1 MTALHLRLAAAGAVS
16 LLLGCT
22 NPVPAGPQGR
32 VAIDVAPLNLQGV
45 TDAAYTLTVTNA
57 PGGGGDVVWTRAVTS
72 ASYGDGA
79 GSLSYVGTCDA
90 STGANTVRLELTSLS
105 DASGP
110 IAVGSYMNPTPIERE
125 VTCVPDA
132 DVAVTFDVTLARR
145 AEQGFFDVAVQFSDI
160 FCSAK
165 LDCLDGQGGD
175 LELLHLPGGARGLT
189 AVLGFACTASLAG
202 TTYLYMDDPV
212 VSCTGAGD
220 VVVDPTGV
228 GNVTPT
234 ANPGGYLFGAAVYR
248 GLEGLANKGYWNI
261 AFGLDQST
269 FGDVGT
275 CVLRGRATASNTAWP
290 QQNDGFPLPA
300 GSVYPVI
307 DWQVTLS
314 DDQAGGRRVCTTHEV
329 DATGSD
335 VATSYLGYLPLAN
348 GFTWDNA
355 PIYLRHRYQPSSGEV
370 LSATGGPPPV
380 YASCL
385 DARDSGET
393 ASRSYSVDP
402 DGAGPIPARDVY
414 CDLATDGGGWALLA
428 KFSQAAAFSSLPP
441 ETYAAYFGSAG
452 GELWIEGTAE
462 RAPATPVPAYDPL
475 DPYRVESVDWR
486 EHLVPGHT
494 YELRQR
500 FFKNDGAAPADLAFD
515 AKWTFTYNGYVT
527 QDDAL
532 PESERAWKLT
542 GRTVLSDDTGI
553 AWDVDPDYQ
562 LFWLPFT
569 SSVSG
574 NLYTGCG
581 GYAFDA
587 GGCARATAANRRYGD
602 AGIMGHAADAADPAG
617 AWAPHTNTTLAYDVV
632 YVHQA
637 NGLYGLTGAAMT
649 LQYWVREVGCVD
661 DTDCASGLCAASG
674 ACAPAYASCLALKDA
689 GQTASAVYT
698 LDRDGAGP
706 AAPVQAYC
714 DMTTDGGGWMYVAEA
729 GRSQTDP
736 NDTYVAA
743 AGDYHRFVY
752 DLRGFQY
759 DEVLVVRPSGRY
771 WCDSWG
777 SDATYWGP
785 GATTSMGIAYD
796 PEFFHYHN
804 GQFSPYAW
812 IQQPYAYA
820 ASCVNCWTAN
830 NTTASPVA
838 ITTLDGATGAQVK
851 LDPPGQTHAALE
863 VSNFDAFV
871 AQAGGCNLT
880 SGRTA
885 TWQAFVRASAAPSPH
900 AQLTGPAQTFAA
912 NAWTPA
918 SFDAAPIGRGVSAA
932 GSAVRFAESGVYRVT
947 LSYRAGGAADVWTA
961 ARLSGGGVTRGI
973 SAGYGNI
980 ASSPEL
986 FTVTFLATVPTIDV
1000 SYQVELGRLA
1010 SAVPVVQPV
1019 AIAGYAPPAVQV
1031 TFERIADAAAPTR
1044 SFAELHGPAQV
1055 FAANSWTPAS
1065 WTTAPIA
1072 HGISVSG
1079 ADLTFTEAGVYR
1091 VTLSHRPGA
1100 GGDVWTAN
1108 ALLGGGVVKGRSAG
1122 YGNFG
1127 DSHELNT
1134 TSFLANVDDTGL
1146 TYQIAVGRLASSY
1159 TLETPG
1165 AIVGDVPPALQATL
1179 TRESDAATSFAQ
1191 LEGPAQTF
1199 ASNTW
1204 TAATFTASPVA
1215 QGITFSGSN
1224 VTLGEPGV
1232 YRVTLSYRQGAG
1244 GDVWTGVRLFGGP
1257 AGVGATTRGVS
1268 AGYGNAVGSPELF
1281 TASFLADV
1289 ESAGSYQIHIGRL
1302 TAPVTVITPSTLAG
1316 VTVPAVQATIVRL
1329 P

>member
-1 MTALHLRLAAAGAVS
+1 
-16 LLLGCT
+16 
-22 NPVPAGPQGR
+22 
-32 VAIDVAPLNLQGV
+32 
-45 TDAAYTLTVTNA
+45 
-57 PGGGGDVVWTRAVTS
+57 
-72 ASYGDGA
+72 
-79 GSLSYVGTCDA
+79 
-90 STGANTVRLELTSLS
+90 
-105 DASGP
+105 
-110 IAVGSYMNPTPIERE
+110 
-125 VTCVPDA
+125 
-132 DVAVTFDVTLARR
+132 
-145 AEQGFFDVAVQFSDI
+145 
-160 FCSAK
+160 
-165 LDCLDGQGGD
+165 
-175 LELLHLPGGARGLT
+175 
-189 AVLGFACTASLAG
+189 
-202 TTYLYMDDPV
+202 MDDPV
-212 VSCTGAGD
+212 VSCSGVGD
-220 VVVDPTGV
+220 VVVDPTGL

-248 GLEGLANKGYWNI
+248 GLEGLANKGYWNV
-261 AFGLDQST
+261 AFGLDQGA

-290 QQNDGFPLPA
+290 QQAGGFPLPA
-300 GSVYPVI
+300 GNVYPVI

-314 DDQAGGRRVCTTHEV
+314 DDQGGGRRVCTTHAV
-329 DATGSD
+329 DVSGGD

-348 GFTWDNA
+348 GFTWDDG

-370 LSATGGPPPV
+370 LSALGEDAPV
-380 YASCL
+380 TYASCL

-393 ASRSYSVDP
+393 DSGRYTVDP
-402 DGAGPIPARDVY
+402 DGAGPIPERSVY
-414 CDLATDGGGWALLA
+414 CDLATDGGGWALVA
-428 KFSQAAAFSSLPP
+428 KFSQAAAFSALPP
-441 ETYAAYFGSAG
+441 EAYAAYFGGAG
-452 GELWIEGTAE
+452 GALWIEGNAE
-462 RAPATPVPAYDPL
+462 RAPATPAPSYDAL

-486 EHLVPGHT
+486 EHLVAGHR

-500 FFKNDGAAPADLAFD
+500 FFKGAGAAPADLAFD

-532 PESERAWKLT
+532 PTSERAWKLT

-569 SSVSG
+569 ASVSG
-574 NLYTGCG
+574 DVYTGCG

-587 GGCARATAANRRYGD
+587 GGCARATAAYRRYGN
-602 AGIMGHAADAADPAG
+602 AGITGHAADAKDPAG
-617 AWAPHTNTTLAYDVV
+617 AWAPHTNTALTYDVV

-637 NGLYGLTGAAMT
+637 DGVYGSTGAAMT
-649 LQYWVREVGCVD
+649 LQYWLREVDCAS

-674 ACAPAYASCLALKDA
+674 TCAPAYASCLALKDA
-689 GQTASAVYT
+689 GQATSGVYT

-743 AGDYHRFVY
+743 NGDYHRFVY

-759 DEVLVVRPSGRY
+759 DEALVVRPSGRY

-785 GATTSMGIAYD
+785 GATTSMGVAYD
-796 PEFFHYHN
+796 GEFFHYHN
-804 GQFSPYAW
+804 GQSNPYAW

-820 ASCVNCWTAN
+820 ASCTSCWTAN

-851 LDPPGQTHAALE
+851 LDPPGQTHSGLE
-863 VSNFDAFV
+863 VSNFDAFI

-880 SGRTA
+880 GGRTA
-885 TWQAFVRASAAPSPH
+885 TWQAFVRPAATASPH

-912 NAWTPA
+912 NAWTA
-918 SFDAAPIGRGVSAA
+918 VAFDAAPVGRGVSFSGGAL
-932 GSAVRFAESGVYRVT
+932 RFAEPGVYRVT
-947 LSYRAGGAADVWTA
+947 LSYRAGAAGDVWTA

-973 SAGYGNI
+973 SAGYGNV

-986 FTVTFLATVPTIDV
+986 FTVSFLATVPTTDGA
-1000 SYQVELGRLA
+1000 YQLQLGRSA
-1010 SAVPVVQPV
+1010 SAVPVVGPY
-1019 AIAGYAPPAVQV
+1019 AIAGYAPPAVQA

-1044 SFAELHGPAQV
+1044 SFAELRGPAQV

-1065 WTTAPIA
+1065 WTSAPIA

-1079 ADLTFTEAGVYR
+1079 TDLTFTEAGVYR

-1122 YGNFG
+1122 YGNLG
-1127 DSHELNT
+1127 DSQELNT
-1134 TSFLANVDDTGL
+1134 TSFLANVDDTAL
-1146 TYQIAVGRLASSY
+1146 TYQIAVGRLAASY
-1159 TLETPG
+1159 TVAATT
-1165 AIVGDVPPALQATL
+1165 AIVGEALPAVQATV
-1179 TRESDAATSFAQ
+1179 TRESGAATSFAQ

-1199 ASNTW
+1199 AMNTW
-1204 TAATFTASPVA
+1204 TAATFSATPVA
-1215 QGITFSGSN
+1215 QGVTVSGTN
-1224 VTLGEPGV
+1224 VTLSEPGV

-1244 GDVWTGVRLFGGP
+1244 ADVWTAVRLYGGP
-1257 AGVGATTRGVS
+1257 AGLGATTRGVS
-1268 AGYGNAVGSPELF
+1268 AGYGNLSGSPELF
-1281 TASFLADV
+1281 TVSFLADV
-1289 ESAGSYQIHIGRL
+1289 ESAGSYQIQVGRL
-1302 TAPVTVITPSTLAG
+1302 AGSVTVITPSTLAG
-1316 VTVPAVQATIVRL
+1316 VTVPAVQATVVRL